1 MIRTPSSRRVVH
13 LTTAPLLCT
22 LAVMLAGCFDGGG
35 GGSKGPT
42 THSGTFVDSPVAGLR
57 YQTDSQ
63 QGTTDEQGSF
73 AYRSDE
79 SVAFHL
85 GDLKLGE
92 AQGAAILTP
101 LDLVS
106 GAEDH
111 TDDAVTNIAV
121 LLQTLDQD
129 GNASNGISIT
139 PAIAD
144 QVSLYADRLTLDMD
158 YAAFSASLADL
169 LDDLNRAG

>member
-1 MIRTPSSRRVVH
+1 MIRTPSSRRVVR
-13 LTTAPLLCT
+13 LTTTPLLCT

-129 GNASNGISIT
+129 GNASNGITIT
-139 PAIAD
+139 SAIAD
-144 QVSLYADRLTLDMD
+144 QVSLYADRLTFDMD